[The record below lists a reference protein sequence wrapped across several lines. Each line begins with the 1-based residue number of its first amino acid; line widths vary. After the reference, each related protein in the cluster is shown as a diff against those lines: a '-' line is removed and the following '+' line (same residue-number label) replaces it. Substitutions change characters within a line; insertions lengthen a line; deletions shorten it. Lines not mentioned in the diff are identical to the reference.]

1 MYTRTKLLLGDE
13 SFENITKQHVMVVGC
28 GGVGSHAAVALARM
42 GIGKLTLVDFDVI
55 HVTNLN
61 RHAQATKATIG
72 SSKSLVLKELIESFS
87 DTEVVAI
94 RERFSDETK
103 DLIFKE
109 SPDYL
114 IDAIDIVTN
123 KLQLISCVQEKG
135 IPFITAVGAGNRQ
148 DPRALMITTLMKTQG
163 DPLAKV
169 LRTQVRKR
177 GLEDFPVVASTELPL
192 KIVASTDDPGRHSPA
207 SAYFVPSHCGQLA
220 AYWVIEAIKKR

>member
-87 DTEVVAI
+87 DTEVVWGL
-94 RERFSDETK
+94 FK
-103 DLIFKE
+103 D
-109 SPDYL
+109 
-114 IDAIDIVTN
+114 
-123 KLQLISCVQEKG
+123 
-135 IPFITAVGAGNRQ
+135 
-148 DPRALMITTLMKTQG
+148 
-163 DPLAKV
+163 
-169 LRTQVRKR
+169 
-177 GLEDFPVVASTELPL
+177 
-192 KIVASTDDPGRHSPA
+192 
-207 SAYFVPSHCGQLA
+207 
-220 AYWVIEAIKKR
+220 